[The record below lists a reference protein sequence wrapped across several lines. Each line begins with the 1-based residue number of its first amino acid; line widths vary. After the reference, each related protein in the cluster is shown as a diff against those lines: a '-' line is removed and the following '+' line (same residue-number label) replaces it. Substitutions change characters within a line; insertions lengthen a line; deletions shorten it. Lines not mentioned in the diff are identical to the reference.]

1 MSDDLVDIS
10 ARPPLE
16 YPPDRAIG
24 DLKHLMVGQKV
35 HNEFHGEIS
44 ESRSRTG
51 PKCRPQGEK
60 KALFETISEPVEFQ
74 EFVDGGFSG
83 VFLPG
88 QFVKAHDVEGHF
100 PMEWVGQVPEV
111 SE

>member
-1 MSDDLVDIS
+1 MDDFVDVGTGS
-10 ARPPLE
+10 ALE
-16 YPPDRAIG
+16 YAPDGTIG

-35 HNEFHGEIS
+35 HDEFHGELS

-51 PKCRPQGEK
+51 PKRCPLGKK

-83 VFLPG
+83 IFLLG

>member
-1 MSDDLVDIS
+1 MDDFVDVGTGS
-10 ARPPLE
+10 PLE
-16 YPPDRAIG
+16 YTPNGTIG

-35 HNEFHGEIS
+35 HDEFHGELS

-51 PKCRPQGEK
+51 PKGCPQGEK

-83 VFLPG
+83 IFLLG